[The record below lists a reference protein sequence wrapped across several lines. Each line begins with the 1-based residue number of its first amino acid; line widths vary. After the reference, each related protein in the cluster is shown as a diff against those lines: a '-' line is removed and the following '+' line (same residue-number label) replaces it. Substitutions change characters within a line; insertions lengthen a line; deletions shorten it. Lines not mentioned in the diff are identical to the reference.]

1 MLRKVHQAIVA
12 IAAMSLLAV
21 GANAQRPMGRF
32 FYNPYRVA
40 YRAGSVMILDGA
52 LPLNFGPSIGFAPYG
67 QPTIYASPL
76 VYGAYYP
83 VGRIGTY
90 GAYRLP

>member
-1 MLRKVHQAIVA
+1 
-12 IAAMSLLAV
+12 
-21 GANAQRPMGRF
+21 
-32 FYNPYRVA
+32 
-40 YRAGSVMILDGA
+40 MILDGA